1 MSSWRGRLKP
11 FRNVAVARKRYR
23 ADAPSPDTNEE
34 NKEFDRAIAEFLL
47 LGLDVGFSETS
58 SFTSAF
64 RKVTGQTPTEYCRS
78 LA

>member
-1 MSSWRGRLKP
+1 MSSWRGRLNP

-47 LGLDVGFSETS
+47 LGLDVGFRVLDLVLEML
-58 SFTSAF
+58 
-64 RKVTGQTPTEYCRS
+64 RDQ
-78 LA
+78 LADGSHSVIR